1 MCCMLHA
8 SPITLSK
15 QDPSASRTRDDH
27 LQRKERKQCKVMRV
41 DMIGGLKIDQQFCE
55 QEF

>member
-1 MCCMLHA
+1 MLHA
-8 SPITLSK
+8 TLSK

-41 DMIGGLKIDQQFCE
+41 DMIGGLKVDQQFCE

>member
-1 MCCMLHA
+1 MLHA

-27 LQRKERKQCKVMRV
+27 LQREERKQCKVMRV
-41 DMIGGLKIDQQFCE
+41 DMIGGLKVDQQFCE